1 MSYDRM
7 GRRVTKNDQRFIYD
21 GYLQIA
27 NSELQTLNTKLQTF
41 IWDPT
46 EHVATRP
53 LVWLRGTSAAY
64 YTLDG
69 NKNVS
74 EVVTVDGTLA
84 AHYEY
89 APFGAVIAQ
98 YGASAVANPWR
109 FSSEY
114 AEDDTATVYYNY
126 RHYEPMTG
134 RWMSWDPVGII
145 KLYQFASN
153 KYSEFDWLGLWPVYS
168 EKYWKKV
175 RDDEVDSEHTG
186 MTHIE
191 YSLIDC
197 TTGDKAW
204 WKHPEYEVQQYSGD
218 QCKNALKVM
227 FDKSKRKYVKKV
239 DVKCPCSTC
248 YKATASFP
256 NIEVH
261 AHFVKEKS
269 WIKASV
275 FEDPDALRRLL
286 AHESTHWAIG
296 ATMASNASSMMRK
309 IKKEGN
315 LFCNEGWAKLDAR
328 NLLVTEINSE
338 YDKFVSAERAEQK
351 KFDDETR
358 HGVDS
363 DKEAE
368 WEKKYDVH

>member
-1 MSYDRM
+1 MWNCGDS
-7 GRRVTKNDQRFIYD
+7 
-21 GYLQIA
+21 
-27 NSELQTLNTKLQTF
+27 
-41 IWDPT
+41 P
-46 EHVATRP
+46 
-53 LVWLRGTSAAY
+53 AY
-64 YTLDG
+64 YVHDG

-74 EVVTVDGTLA
+74 EVVAENGALA

-98 YGASAVANPWR
+98 RGASAVANPWR

-134 RWMSWDPVGII
+134 RWMSRDPVGIM

-175 RDDEVDSEHTG
+175 RDDEVDSEYSG
-186 MTHIE
+186 VTHIE

-204 WKHPEYEVQQYSGD
+204 WKYPEYEVQQYSGD

-227 FDKSKRKYVKKV
+227 FDKSKGKYVKKV

-309 IKKEGN
+309 IKKEGD
-315 LFCNEGWAKLDAR
+315 LFCNEGWAKRDAFD
-328 NLLVTEINSE
+328 LLVTEINSE
-338 YDKFVSAERAEQK
+338 YNKFVSAVDAEQN